1 MQRGLCFLPSEKTP
15 RALHPKPIYPMPHIA
30 DAANAGHATTPN
42 GDKHGA
48 VTRFSWGG
56 ALIALGIVFGDLG
69 TSPLYTFKAILGPRV
84 ITETLV
90 LGAVSAVFWTLTFQ
104 TTLKYVLIT
113 MRADNK
119 GEGGIFSLYT
129 LIRRHAKWLLWPA
142 IVGGSFMIADS
153 LITPPIS
160 VISAMEGLLQ
170 LKEDIP
176 ILPITIAI
184 LVGLFLVQQSGAS
197 KIGKYFGP
205 AMFVWFT
212 MIAGLGIINL
222 VKDPT
227 VLRAIN
233 PMYAVD
239 MLHNYPGGF
248 WVLGG
253 VFLCCTGAEALYADM
268 GHVGRKNI
276 QIAWIAIKVALVLC
290 YFGEAALLM
299 GHLGQTLKD
308 VDPFYD
314 LVPGWALIPAI
325 VVAAAATIIASQAL
339 ISGTFTLFNEAVRLN
354 VWPKLRIEFPTEL
367 RGQVYVPAVNW
378 MMMAGCIF
386 MVLHFKESAAM
397 EAAFGLSVTLTML
410 MTTFLLS
417 FYLYTRRVNKALVL
431 FLFVLFLTI
440 EGSFLVANL
449 AKFQHGGY
457 ITVLIGAVL
466 VSTMYIWY
474 AGRQLKSKYKAVRP
488 LAPYLPKLRQLSNDE
503 SVPKYATHLVYL
515 TLSRDPLVIEERI
528 LESIFARQ
536 PKRADLYWLVHLEV
550 DDAPYTMKYSA
561 QVVESDEVVFV
572 SFHLGFRV
580 VPRLNLLF
588 KDVVAELARS
598 GEVHFEN
605 KYGLQDSAALTG
617 DFRFVVMKSF
627 LSVESN
633 LGFWDNLVMRLHFGL
648 AAIGLPDH
656 KAYGLDYNNVSVER
670 IPLVVQEGGERE
682 SRLKL
687 VRE

>member
-1 MQRGLCFLPSEKTP
+1 
-15 RALHPKPIYPMPHIA
+15 MPHIA
-30 DAANAGHATTPN
+30 DAATAGHAPH
-42 GDKHGA
+42 DKHGA

-69 TSPLYTFKAILGPRV
+69 TSPLYTFKAIIGPRT
-84 ITETLV
+84 IDETLV
-90 LGAVSAVFWTLTFQ
+90 LGAVSAIFWTLTFQ
-104 TTLKYVLIT
+104 TTLKYVFIT

-142 IVGGSFMIADS
+142 IIGGSFMIADS

-170 LKEDIP
+170 LREGIP

-184 LVGLFLVQQSGAS
+184 LIGLFVVQQSGAS

-205 AMFVWFT
+205 AMFIWFT

-222 VKDPT
+222 AKDAS

-233 PMYAVD
+233 PIYAVE
-239 MLHNYPGGF
+239 MLRNYPGGF

-276 QIAWIAIKVALVLC
+276 QVAWIAIKVALLLC
-290 YFGEAALLM
+290 YFGEASLLM
-299 GHLGQTLKD
+299 SHVGQTLKD

-314 LVPGWALIPAI
+314 LVPRWALIPAV

-410 MTTFLLS
+410 MTTVLLS
-417 FYLYTRRVNKALVL
+417 YYLYTRRVNRLVVFGLLIL
-431 FLFVLFLTI
+431 FLSI

-449 AKFQHGGY
+449 AKFTHGGY

-474 AGRQLKSKYKAVRP
+474 AGRRLKSRYKGVRP
-488 LAPYLPKLRQLSNDE
+488 LAPYLPKLRQLSNDV

-515 TLSRDPLVIEERI
+515 TGSRDPAVIEERI

-536 PKRADLYWLVHLEV
+536 PKRADIYWAVHVEV

-561 QVVESDEVVFV
+561 RVVEPEEAMFI
-572 SFHLGFRV
+572 SFRLGFRV

-588 KDVVAELARS
+588 KQVVAELAKS
-598 GEVHFEN
+598 GEVHFDNPYALE
-605 KYGLQDSAALTG
+605 GSAALSG
-617 DFRFVVMKSF
+617 DFRFVMMKSF
-627 LSVESN
+627 VSVESN
-633 LGFWDNLVMRLHFGL
+633 LGFWDNLVMRLHFIL
-648 AAIGLPDH
+648 AAIGLPDD
-656 KAYGLDYNNVSVER
+656 KAYGLDYHNVVLER
-670 IPLVVQEGGERE
+670 VPLVVQEGAERE
-682 SRLKL
+682 SRLTL
-687 VRE
+687 TRE